1 MRRLLA
7 FGLAAGALAFTA
19 PAQAAPICTPTSRAG
34 VCVNLVT
41 CTDLC
46 LIDPWVDPYC
56 NQGHPAIYACTL
68 IDRLGAGVGR

>member
-7 FGLAAGALAFTA
+7 LGLLAGAVSVAA

-46 LIDPWVDPYC
+46 LIDPWVDVYC
-56 NQGHPAIYACTL
+56 NQGHPALALCAV
-68 IDRLGAGVGR
+68 IDRL